1 MMDSKNESSLR
12 KQLVRTMEGGES
24 HLDFKSVVEDFP
36 ADKRGVKPH
45 GAPHSAWQLVEHMR
59 IAQWDI
65 LEFSR
70 NPKHKS
76 PKWPE
81 GYWPSAAAPPDD
93 GVWEKSV
100 RGFEADAAAMA
111 ELIRDGSVDL
121 FAKIEGGDGQTLLRE
136 ACVVA
141 AHNSY
146 HLGQLEFLKKM
157 LMAG

>member
-1 MMDSKNESSLR
+1 MDSKNESSLR

-24 HLDFKSVVEDFP
+24 HLEFKSVLEDFP
-36 ADKRGVKPH
+36 ADQRAVKPH
-45 GAPHSAWQLVEHMR
+45 GAPHSAWQLLEHMR

-81 GYWPSAAAPPDD
+81 GYWPSLEAPPDSEAWD
-93 GVWEKSV
+93 KSV
-100 RGFEADAAAMA
+100 KSFEADAQAMA
-111 ELIRDGSVDL
+111 ELIRDAAADL

-157 LMAG
+157 LMAA

>member
-1 MMDSKNESSLR
+1 MQS
-12 KQLVRTMEGGES
+12 GES
-24 HLDFKSVVEDFP
+24 HLDFKSVVKDFP
-36 ADKRGVKPH
+36 ADKRAVKPH

-76 PKWPE
+76 PKWPDE
-81 GYWPSAAAPPDD
+81 YWPSAAAPPDA
-93 GVWEKSV
+93 GAWEKSV
-100 RGFEADAAAMA
+100 ESFEADAEAMA
-111 ELIRDGSVDL
+111 ALIQDASADL

-157 LMAG
+157 LMAGQAR

>member
-1 MMDSKNESSLR
+1 MES
-12 KQLVRTMEGGES
+12 GES
-24 HLDFKSVVEDFP
+24 HLDFKSVVKDFP
-36 ADKRGVKPH
+36 ADKRAVKPP

-65 LEFSR
+65 LQFSR

-81 GYWPSAAAPPDD
+81 GYWPNEAAPPDA
-93 GVWEKSV
+93 GAWEKSV
-100 RGFEADAAAMA
+100 QRFEADAEAMA
-111 ELIRDGSVDL
+111 ELIRDVSADL
-121 FAKIEGGDGQTLLRE
+121 FAKIDGGDGQTLLRE

-157 LMAG
+157 LLAG